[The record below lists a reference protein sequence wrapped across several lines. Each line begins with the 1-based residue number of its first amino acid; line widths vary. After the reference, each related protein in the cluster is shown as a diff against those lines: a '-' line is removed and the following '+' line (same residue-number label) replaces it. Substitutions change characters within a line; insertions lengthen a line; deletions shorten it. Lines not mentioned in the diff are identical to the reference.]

1 MCYDVAMSPFI
12 FFGTPHVAAETLEVL
27 LTAGFVPSLVVTNPD
42 RPAGRG
48 RELRPSPVRVLA
60 ELHNI
65 PVIMPERLNDDATA
79 QITARPAA
87 YAICVAYGKI
97 IPQQLIEKF
106 PQGILNIHYSL
117 LPKYRGATPTEAAL
131 LAGDAETGVTIQKM
145 VYELD
150 AGDIVAQ
157 EKIVIDPPWTVRE
170 LRPKLIELGARI
182 LTRILPQYLA
192 NNIVPQPQ
200 DNSQA
205 TRCGKFKKADGEL
218 TLEAAHAEEN
228 WRKYRAYA
236 DTIGTYFFA
245 KRNGADVRIKIV
257 TANFDG
263 HTFTPLRVIPEG
275 KKETSYA
282 TIAEHFE

>member
-1 MCYDVAMSPFI
+1 MHPFI
-12 FFGTPHVAAETLEVL
+12 FFGTPHVAAETLQAL
-27 LTAGFVPSLVVTNPD
+27 LVAGFTPSLIVTNPD

-48 RELRPSPVRVLA
+48 RELRKSPVRVLA
-60 ELHNI
+60 ELHRI
-65 PVIMPERLNDDATA
+65 PVITPERLDDEVIAHISNEHA
-79 QITARPAA
+79 H

-97 IPQQLIEKF
+97 IPERLIALF

-131 LAGDAETGVTIQKM
+131 LAGDTETGVTVQKM

-157 EKIVIDPPWTVRE
+157 EKITIDPSWTIRE
-170 LRPKLIELGARI
+170 LRPKLIELGTTM

-192 NNIVPQPQ
+192 NDIASQPQ

-205 TRCGKFKKADGEL
+205 TRCSKFEKTNGEL
-218 TLEAAHAEEN
+218 TLDATHAEEN

-245 KRNGADVRIKIV
+245 KRNGVDIRIKIM
-257 TANFDG
+257 TATFDG
-263 HTFTPLRVIPEG
+263 QTFTPLRVIPEG
-275 KKETSYA
+275 KKETDYTA
-282 TIAEHFE
+282 IAKHFG